1 MNRKVASRKVRSPEP
16 EVSCKLIGC
25 LPECKVI
32 NTDRIS
38 CDGSLRVT
46 LALTAAP
53 DIVSNPTD
61 IVLVL
66 DRSGSMAGAPLA
78 DMKLGSKTFIDLID
92 EATDSDQDGQIGSGS
107 RMGVV
112 SFSNTAAANAQ
123 LTTSVDTLKT
133 AVDGLS
139 AGGSTNHA
147 DAFAKA
153 IQLFDPASSNAKVIV
168 LFTDGNTTIGAPP
181 APVAAAARAQG
192 IIIYCIG
199 LIGSDGLD
207 ITALNNWATDPDA
220 SHVAVT
226 PNAAGLEEL
235 FAELAANISK
245 PGATEIVIDEAVNP
259 DFVITSISSPTKG
272 SATMLDAH
280 SLRWNIAQL
289 GVTTSESASLDFFI
303 RHVGQQSGTKLVNES
318 ITYSDKEG
326 NVVSFPK
333 PMVSVECDIVVHPE
347 PCPEPVDLTVEGCQD
362 SVLVDLGDVYLESQG
377 RIIQMDVTIQN
388 VCPGKRVALAAI
400 LTEVDQDGM
409 EHQRGMKA
417 FTIPAHSAPVCRDV
431 LVKCIK
437 FVVPEDL
444 SVSGGAMCSPRKFKA
459 RFLANNIDTDYRC
472 CESTMTL

>member
-1 MNRKVASRKVRSPEP
+1 MGVTNSN
-16 EVSCKLIGC
+16 
-25 LPECKVI
+25 KVI
-32 NTDRIS
+32 NTDRIP
-38 CDGSLRVT
+38 CDGTLRVT

-53 DIVSNPTD
+53 DIVSNLTD

-66 DRSGSMAGAPLA
+66 DRSGSMTGTPLA
-78 DMKLGSKTFIDLID
+78 DMKLGAKTFIDIID
-92 EATDSDQDGQIGSGS
+92 EATDSSKDGQIGSGS

-112 SFSNTAAANAQ
+112 SFSNTAVADTQ
-123 LTTSVDTLKT
+123 LITSVDALKA
-133 AVDGLS
+133 AVDNLS

-153 IQLFDPASSNAKVIV
+153 VQLFDPASANAKVMV
-168 LFTDGNTTIGAPP
+168 MFTDGNTTTGAPP

-207 ITALNNWATDPDA
+207 ITALNDWATDPDA

-226 PNAAGLEEL
+226 PNAADLEEL

-245 PGATEIVIDEAVNP
+245 PGATEIVIDEVVNP

-289 GVTTSESASLDFFI
+289 GVTSSESAVLDFFI
-303 RHVGQQSGTKLVNES
+303 RHVGQQTGTKLVNES

-347 PCPEPVDLTVEGCQD
+347 PCPEPVELTVEGCQD

-400 LTEVDQDGM
+400 LTEVDKDGM

-472 CESTMTL
+472 CESTLTL

>member
-1 MNRKVASRKVRSPEP
+1 M
-16 EVSCKLIGC
+16 
-25 LPECKVI
+25 
-32 NTDRIS
+32 
-38 CDGSLRVT
+38 
-46 LALTAAP
+46 
-53 DIVSNPTD
+53 
-61 IVLVL
+61 
-66 DRSGSMAGAPLA
+66 
-78 DMKLGSKTFIDLID
+78 
-92 EATDSDQDGQIGSGS
+92 
-107 RMGVV
+107 
-112 SFSNTAAANAQ
+112 
-123 LTTSVDTLKT
+123 
-133 AVDGLS
+133 
-139 AGGSTNHA
+139 
-147 DAFAKA
+147 
-153 IQLFDPASSNAKVIV
+153 

-199 LIGSDGLD
+199 LIGSDGLE
-207 ITALNNWATDPDA
+207 ISALNNWATDPDA

-226 PNAAGLEEL
+226 PDAADLEEL

-245 PGATEIVIDEAVNP
+245 PGATDIVIDEVVNP

-289 GVTTSESASLDFFI
+289 GVTASESATLDFFI
-303 RHVGQQSGTKLVNES
+303 RHVGQQPGTKLVNES
-318 ITYSDKEG
+318 ITYSDQEG

-333 PMVSVECDIVVHPE
+333 PTVSVECDIVVHPE

-362 SVLVDLGDVYLESQG
+362 SVLVDLGDVYLGSQG

-417 FTIPAHSAPVCRDV
+417 FTIPAHSAPVCRDA

-444 SVSGGAMCSPRKFKA
+444 NVAGTAMCSPRKFKA

-472 CESTMTL
+472 CESTVTL

>member
-1 MNRKVASRKVRSPEP
+1 MGVTNSN
-16 EVSCKLIGC
+16 
-25 LPECKVI
+25 KVI
-32 NTDRIS
+32 NTDRML
-38 CDGSLRVT
+38 CDGALRVT

-66 DRSGSMAGAPLA
+66 DRSGSMTGSPLA
-78 DMKLGSKTFIDLID
+78 NLKLGANTFIDLID
-92 EATDSDQDGQIGSGS
+92 EATDSTKDGQIGSGS

-112 SFSNTAAANAQ
+112 SFSSTAVANTQ
-123 LTTSVDTLKT
+123 LITSVDALKA

-153 IQLFDPASSNAKVIV
+153 TQLFDPASPNAKVMV

-207 ITALNNWATDPDA
+207 ISALNDWATDPDA

-226 PNAAGLEEL
+226 PDAADLEEL

-245 PGATEIVIDEAVNP
+245 PGATDIVIDEVVNP

-289 GVTTSESASLDFFI
+289 GVTASESATLDFFI
-303 RHVGQQSGTKLVNES
+303 RHVGQQPGTKLVNES
-318 ITYSDKEG
+318 ITYSDQEG

-333 PMVSVECDIVVHPE
+333 PTVSVECDIVVHPE

-362 SVLVDLGDVYLESQG
+362 SVLVDLGDVYLGSQG

-444 SVSGGAMCSPRKFKA
+444 NVSGTAMCSPRKFKA
-459 RFLANNIDTDYRC
+459 RFLANNIDTDYRY
-472 CESTMTL
+472 CESTITL